1 MMQANGPLGI
11 DQYVAAELVYVV
23 RGAAQ
28 LAAAQQQ
35 FEITPP
41 R

>member
-1 MMQANGPLGI
+1 MMRAMILIG
-11 DQYVAAELVYVV
+11 AASLALAGTPE
-23 RGAAQ
+23 AQ